1 MVVPTLQTLR
11 LPSLS
16 YPILVKGSVIQR
28 CFNAVLANF
37 FPKNK
42 SNCQAVLAILLV
54 AAGQFNT
61 DVLAESGN
69 EAALKTAFLYNFFKF
84 IQWPDGVIQDS
95 YRLCTAGNDLLGESL
110 SVLESKKIND
120 KPMLIYRDI
129 SIKDISQCHMLFI
142 SKSKN
147 SQVMLDSASGMSVV
161 TVSDQPDFTIHGGM
175 IGLVEEDRH
184 LRFEIN
190 LTKANAAH
198 IHINASLLKL
208 AKSVSLVK

>member
-11 LPSLS
+11 SPSHP
-16 YPILVKGSVIQR
+16 YPVLAKGGVIQR

-42 SNCQAVLAILLV
+42 SNCQAVLAILLM
-54 AAGQFNT
+54 AGQFNT
-61 DVLAESGN
+61 YVFAESGN

-95 YRLCTAGNDLLGESL
+95 YRLCTAGNDSLGDSL

-147 SQVMLDSASGMSVV
+147 SQVMLNSASGMSVV
-161 TVSDQPDFTIHGGM
+161 TVSDQPDFTVNGGM

>member
-11 LPSLS
+11 LPSLP
-16 YPILVKGSVIQR
+16 YPVLAKGGVIQR

-37 FPKNK
+37 FPKLRN
-42 SNCQAVLAILLV
+42 NCQAVLAILLM
-54 AAGQFNT
+54 AGQFNT
-61 DVLAESGN
+61 DVLAESSS

-84 IQWPDGVIQDS
+84 IQWPDGAIQDS
-95 YRLCTAGNDLLGESL
+95 YRLCTAGNDLLGDSL

-147 SQVMLDSASGMSVV
+147 SQVMLNSASGMSVV
-161 TVSDQPDFTIHGGM
+161 TVSDQPDFAVNGGM

-190 LTKANAAH
+190 LTKANAEN